1 MSKQDPLSLHEMN
14 CLADLLFDRFA
25 QRLRQSGFRL
35 NEENILIERVDII
48 NTLPVSLRG
57 AGHG

>member
-1 MSKQDPLSLHEMN
+1 MSERDPLSWHEMN

-25 QRLRQSGFRL
+25 QRLQQSGFRL
-35 NEENILIERVDII
+35 NEENIVIERVDI

-57 AGHG
+57 ASHD

>member
-1 MSKQDPLSLHEMN
+1 MSERDPLSWHEMN
-14 CLADLLFDRFA
+14 CLADLLFERFA

-35 NEENILIERVDII
+35 NEENIVIERVDI

>member
-1 MSKQDPLSLHEMN
+1 MSERDPLSRHELD
-14 CLADLLFDRFA
+14 CLADLLFDRLA

-35 NEENILIERVDII
+35 NEENIVIERVDI
-48 NTLPVSLRG
+48 NALPVSLRG

>member
-1 MSKQDPLSLHEMN
+1 MSERDPLSRHELD

-35 NEENILIERVDII
+35 NEENIVIERVDII
-48 NTLPVSLRG
+48 NTLPASLRG
-57 AGHG
+57 ASHV

>member
-1 MSKQDPLSLHEMN
+1 MSERDPLSRHELD

-35 NEENILIERVDII
+35 NEENIVIERVDI

-57 AGHG
+57 AQG

>member
-1 MSKQDPLSLHEMN
+1 MSERDPLSWHEMN

-25 QRLRQSGFRL
+25 QRLRQCGFRM
-35 NEENILIERVDII
+35 NEENIVIERVDI